1 MPSYSYDEESDV
13 WPYFAVTLGSLVLVP
28 WTIGVLSPV
37 LFPAK
42 KQTNQVDVAFRP
54 ANATHIDSYKS
65 KQLRGR
71 LLSKRNMFLV
81 AGWAA
86 LAAALVFIA
95 SKEIKVQENTF
106 DPYEIMGVSFSA
118 TEKQI
123 KSHYKKLSV
132 KFHPDKIRLTAN
144 QTLEEVENVWVEI
157 TKAYKS
163 LTDEVTRNNFLEF
176 GHPDGPQPTSHGI
189 ALPKWLVEGQ
199 GSPFLVGTYALVV
212 GVLLPWFI
220 GTWWSGVKS
229 YTRRGIHNKTAASF
243 FSIMAKEQPDYIT
256 HKRILEAISDA
267 EEYKILFPDRT
278 SKQIYE
284 LLNDYLNRKHYDDAA
299 KEAVKLGVAARAP
312 KLLDG
317 FADIAIEFKPL
328 EVVQRII
335 EVQRA
340 VVQAVP
346 LDHLPLG
353 EMLQLPHVSLEKLA
367 KNHSKGYGTASILGF
382 SEAEHK
388 KILGVEKAD
397 IAAIKTTANAVPK
410 IDIVDAYFKVP
421 GEDIVTPQSAAH
433 MVLRIRVRPF
443 SAKKPLNLNIAK
455 LKKDLHEDEP
465 ISVLKEPT
473 ITNSEAPLLP
483 ATYAPYFPALHQ
495 GKWLVFMTSD
505 KDNKIV
511 EGPGEITRLDVSN
524 LTVESLDDDALIGTF
539 KIQLKNPTPM
549 FPGKFSY
556 KVNVLSTAYFGV
568 DTVEKLNVEIEN
580 PVIPAD
586 DSDDDE
592 DDDISEPEEDSI
604 AGALATARGQ
614 KTSKKK
620 VVEEDDEEDSEEEED
635 LSDIDTD
642 TEDEAED
649 PKKK

>member
-28 WTIGVLSPV
+28 WTLSAVYPV
-37 LFPAK
+37 LCPPKTQATLPK
-42 KQTNQVDVAFRP
+42 GVTPFRP
-54 ANATHIDSYKS
+54 PHAADIDSFQS
-65 KQLRGR
+65 KQRRGK
-71 LLSKRNMFLV
+71 LLSKRNVALV

-86 LAAALVFIA
+86 LIGALVFI
-95 SKEIKVQENTF
+95 SQQEVKVKADTF
-106 DPYEIMGVSFSA
+106 DPYEILGISFSA

-132 KFHPDKIRLTAN
+132 KLHPDKIRLAAN
-144 QTLEEVENVWVEI
+144 QTLESVEDAWVQI
-157 TKAYKS
+157 TKAYKA

-176 GHPDGPQPTSHGI
+176 GHPDGPQQTDHGI

-199 GSPFLVGTYALVV
+199 GSPLLIGVYAIVV
-212 GVLLPWFI
+212 GVILPYTI
-220 GTWWSGVKS
+220 GKWWTGVKS
-229 YTRRGIHNKTAASF
+229 YTRRGIHNKTAAQF

-256 HKRILEAISDA
+256 HKRILEAVADA
-267 EEYKILFPDRT
+267 EEYKIAFPEYT
-278 SKQIYE
+278 SKQVYE
-284 LLNDYLNRKHYDDAA
+284 LLDAYLHRKSSKSAA
-299 KEAVKLGVAARAP
+299 AMLGVAALAP

-340 VVQAVP
+340 MVQAVS

-353 EMLQLPHVSLEKLA
+353 EMLQLPHVDFEQVT
-367 KNHSKGYGTASILGF
+367 KNAKGYGTASILGF
-382 SEAEHK
+382 KEAQFKE
-388 KILGVEKAD
+388 ILGVDKSNIESVKN
-397 IAAIKTTANAVPK
+397 TANAVPK

-421 GEDIVTPQSAAH
+421 GEDVVTPQSAAH
-433 MVLRIRVRPF
+433 LVLRIRVRPF
-443 SAKKPLNLNIAK
+443 GTKRPLTLDTAK
-455 LKKDLHEDEP
+455 LKHDLHLDEP
-465 ISVLKEPT
+465 IEVLKEPT

-495 GKWLVFMTSD
+495 GKWVVFVTSD

-511 EGPGEITRLDVSN
+511 EGPGEILRLDVSN
-524 LTVESLDDDALIGTF
+524 LSNLKPGAEVEDGVVGTF

-556 KVNVLSTAYFGV
+556 KVNVLNTAYFGV
-568 DTVEKLNVEIEN
+568 DAVEKLNIEVKN
-580 PVIPAD
+580 PEVPV
-586 DSDDDE
+586 DDDDD

-614 KTSKKK
+614 KTKKAA
-620 VVEEDDEEDSEEEED
+620 VEDDEDDSDEEEEED

-642 TEDEAED
+642 TEDESED